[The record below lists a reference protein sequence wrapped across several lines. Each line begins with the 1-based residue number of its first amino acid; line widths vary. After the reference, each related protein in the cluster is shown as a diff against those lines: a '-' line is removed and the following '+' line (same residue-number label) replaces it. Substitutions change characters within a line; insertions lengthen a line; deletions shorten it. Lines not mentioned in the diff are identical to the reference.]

1 MSMNSY
7 GFTGNHFRVELDC
20 EKIKII
26 PFDQVLSENIKQKII
41 DVMQQVN
48 DFNNLSVEECM
59 NFNRELKK
67 ISKELTESL

>member
-20 EKIKII
+20 GKIKII
-26 PFDQVLSENIKQKII
+26 PFNQVLSENIKQKII
-41 DVMQQVN
+41 DVMQQVK
-48 DFNNLSVEECM
+48 DFNNLEVEECM